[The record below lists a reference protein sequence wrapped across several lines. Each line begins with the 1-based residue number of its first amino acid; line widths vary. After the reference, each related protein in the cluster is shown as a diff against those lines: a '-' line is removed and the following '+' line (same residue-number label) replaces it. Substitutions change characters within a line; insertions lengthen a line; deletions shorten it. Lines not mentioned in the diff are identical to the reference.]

1 MYSISVTTVSSLNI
15 NNHGS
20 FPHYLTHNEMISRL
34 GCTILC
40 KSLYQFCHPKPRV
53 VVLVH
58 GNVGKATRD
67 EISELFY
74 SRIVIKYFQT
84 NTMMKFKTAEKLCE

>member
-1 MYSISVTTVSSLNI
+1 MLYSISVTTVSSVNI
-15 NNHGS
+15 NNHGA

-74 SRIVIKYFQT
+74 SRIVIKIFSDKHYD
-84 NTMMKFKTAEKLCE
+84 EI

>member
-1 MYSISVTTVSSLNI
+1 MNSNFQEFVWNI

>member
-1 MYSISVTTVSSLNI
+1 MKTNNYISVTTVSSVNI

-20 FPHYLTHNEMISRL
+20 FQHYLTHNEMISRL
-34 GCTILC
+34 GCKILC

-53 VVLVH
+53 AALVH
-58 GNVGKATRD
+58 ENAGKATRD

-74 SRIVIKYFQT
+74 SRIVIKIFSDKHYD
-84 NTMMKFKTAEKLCE
+84 EI